1 MLQYGVQSPAATAS
15 VEPSLAQ
22 GGLRGGLRERRCLLP
37 PSCSSCRPH
46 RFATATQSTPL
57 VTISVAVAM
66 QVSPL
71 KVHMIHSSA
80 TPQSVALLPK
90 TFSCYSVS
98 QQKMFTS
105 LLIHLVVFWDQTKKL
120 LRGMRHL
127 EASIVYLPCV
137 LTSNGGFSSGK
148 P

>member
-71 KVHMIHSSA
+71 KGSTNGHEQA
-80 TPQSVALLPK
+80 AAG
-90 TFSCYSVS
+90 Y
-98 QQKMFTS
+98 S
-105 LLIHLVVFWDQTKKL
+105 LLQGNFAAPNQVTGLKFKYTRLHITE
-120 LRGMRHL
+120 GL
-127 EASIVYLPCV
+127 EWSMSSIQACKTY
-137 LTSNGGFSSGK
+137 
-148 P
+148 